1 MTEVIY
7 KPCDFS
13 LLLHGHAGYAEA
25 GKDIVCAGL
34 SALMFTIP
42 ASLKARGIRYSLDL
56 GATDGE
62 ARLKAYPDADERY
75 ACMIIFET
83 IAEGLA
89 LIAEHYPDNVKYSKE
104 EK

>member
-7 KPCDFS
+7 KPCEFS

-34 SALMFTIP
+34 SALMYSLP
-42 ASLKARGIRYSLDL
+42 ASLKARGIQYFLEL
-56 GATDGE
+56 GAPEGE
-62 ARLKAYPDADERY
+62 AKIKAFPEVEQIYP
-75 ACMIIFET
+75 CMIIFET
-83 IAEGLA
+83 IAEGIA

-104 EK
+104 E

>member
-7 KPCDFS
+7 KPCEFS

-34 SALMFTIP
+34 SALMFSIP
-42 ASLKARGIRYSLDL
+42 ASLNARGIKYAIDL
-56 GATDGE
+56 GATEGE
-62 ARLKAYPDADERY
+62 ARIKAYPDTDERY

-89 LIAEHYPDNVKYSKE
+89 LMAEHHPDNVKYSKE